1 MAHSAQVER
10 TNFLGFQKLNGHMW
24 PEVEWNAIGLGCPV
38 EIEFALK
45 ARKEAGARHQLHL
58 LQIRPQ
64 AQFQSKQ
71 ADRFEV
77 STVEH
82 PPEDPLRTP

>member
-1 MAHSAQVER
+1 MALPQLLNSEVPIAKALS
-10 TNFLGFQKLNGHMW
+10 FLLRLG
-24 PEVEWNAIGLGCPV
+24 AAGLGCPV